1 MIATDI
7 TPHDASQEP
16 AGRLKPRGT
25 VWAVLR
31 LHRAALWVW
40 SAFVAVTLF
49 WLVQL
54 TFVGRQIREFC
65 AGSGVWDDCSEYSV
79 PLVPDWD
86 YAGLVELMAFFVG
99 GVPFVVAAYVG
110 GVLIGRDFEMG
121 TIDLVW
127 MQSISPLRWLA
138 VKLGVAALLITAGTA
153 AMAIAFRLM
162 WNSGEHRL
170 LGAWYES
177 AFNAMGPTVLA
188 YSLLGL
194 AVGALV
200 ALLTGRAMPALAS
213 AFGVTLCIRLLRRRL
228 PFRAVAQGPLGHA
241 GPNAARRPGV
251 PVRRAG
257 RPGPAAGRT
266 ALGCNERLARD
277 HRHAPLLAL
286 LAHPARRDR
295 SRPRHGSSRGSRR
308 LLGAAEPSAVIAGR
322 PPGPPRPPRRP
333 ADGQP
338 PTYAARCSPV
348 RVERAATR
356 SAGVPSKTTWPPSW
370 PAPGP
375 RSMIQSACAM
385 TAW

>member
-7 TPHDASQEP
+7 TSHDASQEP

-54 TFVGRQIREFC
+54 TFVGQQIREFC

-153 AMAIAFRLM
+153 VMAIAFRLM

-170 LGAWYES
+170 LGGWYES

-213 AFGVTLCIRLLRRRL
+213 SFGVTLCIRLLGDVFRSELWPKVRWDMQGQMPRDAQEFRYVVPGAPGRL
-228 PFRAVAQGPLGHA
+228 PD
-241 GPNAARRPGV
+241 
-251 PVRRAG
+251 G
-257 RPGPAAGRT
+257 RPSDATSAWREIIDMHPSSHFWPIQLVETGLVLGMAGLAA
-266 ALGCNERLARD
+266 AAAFWVL
-277 HRHAPLLAL
+277 
-286 LAHPARRDR
+286 R
-295 SRPRHGSSRGSRR
+295 SRLP
-308 LLGAAEPSAVIAGR
+308 
-322 PPGPPRPPRRP
+322 
-333 ADGQP
+333 Q
-338 PTYAARCSPV
+338 
-348 RVERAATR
+348 
-356 SAGVPSKTTWPPSW
+356 
-370 PAPGP
+370 
-375 RSMIQSACAM
+375 
-385 TAW
+385 